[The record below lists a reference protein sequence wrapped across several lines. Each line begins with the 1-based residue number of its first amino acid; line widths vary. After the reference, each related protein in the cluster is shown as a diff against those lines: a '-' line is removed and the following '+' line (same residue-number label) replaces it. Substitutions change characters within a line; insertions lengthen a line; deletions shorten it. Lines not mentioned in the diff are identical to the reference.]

1 MRSRLGIL
9 LVAGLMQLAVA
20 SGPQAQERLRVVA
33 TFSILGDMVSRVG
46 GARVEVKT
54 LVGPGGD
61 AHVYQPTPA
70 DAAEI
75 AKARIVFQNGLKFE
89 GWMEKLIEASGY
101 KDAVIKV
108 TKGVETIGVPDR
120 HGKRDKHGHDH
131 NGKSDPHA
139 WQSLANA
146 SIYARNIKDALCR
159 LDIHAC
165 ATYAA
170 NAAEYE
176 KEIEHLDSQIK
187 AQMAA
192 VPPAARKV
200 ITSHDAFAYF
210 SRAYGV
216 RFLSPRGISTES
228 EASAKDVAH
237 LIDQIRKEKVKALF
251 VENISDPR
259 LIKQIGRETGVAL
272 GGTLYSDA
280 LSPARGPAANY
291 LDMMRHNARLIAGA
305 MAGS

>member
-1 MRSRLGIL
+1 MRLRCGLLLILG
-9 LVAGLMQLAVA
+9 VMHLAAAAV
-20 SGPQAQERLRVVA
+20 PHAQERMRVVA
-33 TFSILGDMVSRVG
+33 TFSILGDMVARVG
-46 GARVEVKT
+46 GDGIEIKT

-70 DAAEI
+70 YAAEL
-75 AKARIVFQNGLKFE
+75 AKVRLVFQNGLKFE
-89 GWMEKLIEASGY
+89 GWMEKLIDASGH
-101 KDAVIKV
+101 KGDVI
-108 TKGVETIGVPDR
+108 TATEGIETINVPDR
-120 HGKRDKHGHDH
+120 HGRPDRHGHDH
-131 NGKSDPHA
+131 SGRADPHA

-146 SIYARNIKDALCR
+146 LIYVRNIKDGLCR
-159 LDIHAC
+159 VDVAGC
-165 ATYAA
+165 ARYAA
-170 NAAEYE
+170 NGAAYA
-176 KEIEHLDSQIK
+176 KEIELLDSEIK

-210 SRAYGV
+210 ARAYGI

-228 EASAKDVAH
+228 EASAKDVAR

-259 LIKQIGRETGVAL
+259 LLRQIGRETGAVL

-280 LSPARGPAANY
+280 LSATGGPAATY

-305 MAGS
+305 MVGS